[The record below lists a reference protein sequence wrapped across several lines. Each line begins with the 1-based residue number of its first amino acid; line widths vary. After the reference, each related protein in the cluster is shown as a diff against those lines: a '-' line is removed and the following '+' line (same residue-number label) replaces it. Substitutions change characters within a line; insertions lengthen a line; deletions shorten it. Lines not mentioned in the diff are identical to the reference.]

1 MKWLWQTRATWGQW
15 LLAVWLIATGL
26 LALTGTT
33 VPHANLILSIL
44 AVAAGALI
52 LLQR

>member
-1 MKWLWQTRATWGQW
+1 MAI
-15 LLAVWLIATGL
+15 WLIATGL

-33 VPHANLILSIL
+33 VPHASQILSVL

>member
-1 MKWLWQTRATWGQW
+1 MKWLWQTRATWGQR

-33 VPHANLILSIL
+33 VPHANLILSLL
-44 AVAAGALI
+44 AVATGV
-52 LLQR
+52 LLLVQQ